1 MSIRAAALGL
11 LVARV
16 TGRTLSDYLAET
28 AAGGGGILGAWDL
41 VELGP
46 TADFAHLVPTIEFTA
61 DGTVSGFSSC
71 NTFSGA
77 YELDATTITFGP
89 LATTKMACERPASA
103 VEADYLAALG
113 SVTGW
118 TVEPDGRLVL
128 DGAVTL
134 RFVRR

>member
-1 MSIRAAALGL
+1 M
-11 LVARV
+11 
-16 TGRTLSDYLAET
+16 
-28 AAGGGGILGAWDL
+28 
-41 VELGP
+41 
-46 TADFAHLVPTIEFTA
+46 PTIEFTA

-113 SVTGW
+113 SVT
-118 TVEPDGRLVL
+118 VEPDGRLVL